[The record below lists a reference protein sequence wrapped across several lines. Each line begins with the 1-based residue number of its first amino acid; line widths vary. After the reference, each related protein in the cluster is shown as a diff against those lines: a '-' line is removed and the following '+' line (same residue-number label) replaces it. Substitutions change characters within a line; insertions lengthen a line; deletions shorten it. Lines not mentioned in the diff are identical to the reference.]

1 MIGKHLGNVRPVS
14 TGIITTG
21 FARPDILFELDT
33 VVMRKKAGA
42 PHKRIRPYHSSAA
55 RYGHQGQQ
63 LDCEFCMAVVAGDRV
78 ILRGQTGMGLDE
90 KLYGAGNAKAKA
102 EQAMA
107 NVEALLEEAGTR
119 LTNVVKSTVYVTD
132 RAFLAEVNEVVM
144 RRMAGTSPA
153 FTSVIVKGLASPE
166 LLMEVDIVAI
176 KENPR

>member
-1 MIGKHLGNVRPVS
+1 VS

-21 FARPDILFELDT
+21 FARPDILFELD
-33 VVMRKKAGA
+33 VVALRKQAGA
-42 PHKRIRPYHSSAA
+42 PHRRIRPYHSSAA

-90 KLYGAGNAKAKA
+90 KLYGAGDAKAQA
-102 EQAMA
+102 EQAMRNA
-107 NVEALLEEAGTR
+107 ETLLEEAGAS
-119 LTNVVKSTVYVTD
+119 LANVVKATVYVTD
-132 RAFLAEVNEVVM
+132 RAFLAEVNAAVM
-144 RRMAGTSPA
+144 RRLADTA

-176 KENPR
+176 RDGGR